1 MHFDGEVIGA
11 SLVAYFNAWERER
24 ERERE
29 ACSARKEREFLK
41 FLNRGKLEEERGET
55 ERAKRNEGHTDHWC
69 VQMSCPTFEH

>member
-11 SLVAYFNAWERER
+11 SLVAYFKAWER

-41 FLNRGKLEEERGET
+41 FLNRGKHEEERGEI
-55 ERAKRNEGHTDHWC
+55 ERAKRNKGHTDHWR